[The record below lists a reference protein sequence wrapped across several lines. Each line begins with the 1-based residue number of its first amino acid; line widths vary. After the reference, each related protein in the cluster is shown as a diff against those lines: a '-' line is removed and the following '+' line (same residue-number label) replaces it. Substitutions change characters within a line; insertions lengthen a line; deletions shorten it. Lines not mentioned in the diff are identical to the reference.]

1 MINVGINIPF
11 WLHQPFFMGP
21 SVPEREDFLDRHA
34 AFFGIFGFLSGIFR
48 AWLARNRRWGD
59 AIEPRTWLGFDV
71 FFFQFSEPQNSY
83 LLFHWG
89 CPTWDS
95 MKQSALLLVS
105 HNSSFSDSTTS
116 GVFPRLLVCNSP
128 PKPLL
133 QASAC
138 GRKGWGFRRIP
149 QRQVQNVPL
158 RPKKRIV
165 LGNQLNCKNEWTMFQ
180 NVSPVVARCSDFPP
194 PQTKINF
201 QKSKA
206 FGILFFWRKGW
217 ISPKNTSYTQKQL
230 WPCVA

>member
-1 MINVGINIPF
+1 
-11 WLHQPFFMGP
+11 
-21 SVPEREDFLDRHA
+21 
-34 AFFGIFGFLSGIFR
+34 
-48 AWLARNRRWGD
+48 
-59 AIEPRTWLGFDV
+59 
-71 FFFQFSEPQNSY
+71 
-83 LLFHWG
+83 
-89 CPTWDS
+89 

-105 HNSSFSDSTTS
+105 NNSSFSNSTTS

-206 FGILFFWRKGW
+206 FGILFF
-217 ISPKNTSYTQKQL
+217 
-230 WPCVA
+230 